1 MATIRA
7 TLQHKINPSDDGTDT
22 SLQLNSSA
30 TQLNSSRNESM
41 SEQSETTK
49 RTKVKVRVRSGRGP
63 TGRVST
69 SDQNGQSDTAHGI
82 PLPTHA
88 SNQVVIEEATLSPV
102 VGEFAAAT
110 TSTPLQ

>member
-7 TLQHKINPSDDGTDT
+7 TLQQKINPSNDGTDT
-22 SLQLNSSA
+22 CMQLNSSD

-49 RTKVKVRVRSGRGP
+49 RTKVKVRARSGRGH
-63 TGRVST
+63 TGHMST
-69 SDQNGQSDTAHGI
+69 SDQNGQSDMAHGI

-102 VGEFAAAT
+102 VGECVPAST
-110 TSTPLQ
+110 PTPLQ